1 MFDVILL
8 ATANQGKYGE
18 FKDILTG
25 RLTRELLFAP
35 RVAPLEVEESGAT
48 YASNAVL
55 KAKAW
60 AAASGLPAL
69 SDDSGLEVGALGWRP
84 GLFSARAALGTD
96 FDRNAQLLSQ
106 MEGHTNRRAF
116 FVADVALA
124 TPDWTLVCEGVCGGR
139 ITGNTSGKGGFG
151 YDPLFVP
158 DGFDLSFAELPT
170 EVKNKIS
177 HRAKAV
183 QNLLEILDSWKIL

>member
-8 ATANQGKYGE
+8 ATANRGKYRE

-25 RLTRELLFAP
+25 CLTRELLFAHSA
-35 RVAPLEVEESGAT
+35 APIEVEESGAT

-69 SDDSGLEVGALGWRP
+69 SDDSGLEVESLGWRP
-84 GLFSARAALGTD
+84 GLFSARVVSGTD
-96 FDRNAQLLSQ
+96 SDRNAWLLSQ
-106 MEGHTNRRAF
+106 MEGRANRRAS

-124 TPDWTLVCEGVCGGR
+124 TPDWTLVCEGVCDGR
-139 ITGNTSGKGGFG
+139 ITDAQVGKGGFG

-158 DGFDLSFAELPT
+158 DGFDLSFAEIPT

-183 QNLLEILDSWKIL
+183 QNLLEIFDSWKTL

>member
-1 MFDVILL
+1 MFDVLLL
-8 ATANQGKYGE
+8 ATTNRGKYRE
-18 FKDILTG
+18 FADILTN

-35 RVAPLEVEESGAT
+35 DASPLDVEENGAT

-55 KAKAW
+55 KAMAW

-69 SDDSGLEVGALGWRP
+69 ADDSGLEVEALAFRP
-84 GLFSARAALGTD
+84 GLFSARASPGTD
-96 FDRNAQLLSQ
+96 SDRNRWLLSQ
-106 MEGHTNRRAF
+106 MDGYAARRAS

-124 TPDWTLVCEGVCGGR
+124 TPGWTLVCEGVCDGR
-139 ITGNTSGKGGFG
+139 ITRAPTGEGGFG

-158 DGFDLSFAELPT
+158 DGFDLSFAGLPA

-183 QNLLEILDSWKIL
+183 EALLGILDKWTTL